1 MSLKLENEIIV
12 RVKIPDE
19 QLIRFLEEKDI

>member
-1 MSLKLENEIIV
+1 MSLKLENEITV